1 MKCLI
6 NRVMYHPMVALS
18 VFYLA
23 DVMHHVDYSVFGALL
38 LLCVRTVSRI
48 FSGFNKG

>member
-6 NRVMYHPMVALS
+6 SRVMYHPMVALS

-23 DVMHHVDYSVFGALL
+23 DVMHHVDYSVFGAFLVL
-38 LLCVRTVSRI
+38 SVRTVSRI
-48 FSGFNKG
+48 FSAFNRG